1 MQQALRSRPWGAKV
15 DGLRE
20 DLRSM
25 LDRRLTDLEKD
36 MALVKERL
44 GIRNTRL

>member
-1 MQQALRSRPWGAKV
+1 M